1 MRRLALLL
9 LGLLLAGCASAFP
22 KEVVRDVDR
31 SLTLS
36 ELVRAPE
43 AHLNQKVMLGGEIL
57 ATLPRTGETEIEVLG
72 RRLQDDDSPERS
84 DRSDGRFIV
93 RTRTFLDPAIYAS
106 GRRVTVVGRVA
117 GAEERKI
124 NELPYRYPV
133 IESDLLRLWA
143 KDSLVAPYP
152 YYYYHPYYYH
162 PYYHFGFYRGPFYGR
177 HGRYRHYHHPFR
189 W

>member
-1 MRRLALLL
+1 LALLL

-72 RRLQDDDSPERS
+72 RRLRDDDSPERS

-93 RTRTFLDPAIYAS
+93 RTKTFLDPAVYAS
-106 GRRVTVVGRVA
+106 GRRLTVVGRVA

-143 KDSLVAPYP
+143 KDWVVAPYP
-152 YYYYHPYYYH
+152 YYYPYYY
-162 PYYHFGFYRGPFYGR
+162 PYSHFGFGFHRGPF
-177 HGRYRHYHHPFR
+177 HGRYGWYRHYHDPF

>member
-72 RRLQDDDSPERS
+72 RRLRDDDSPERS

-124 NELPYRYPV
+124 NEVPYRYPV

-143 KDSLVAPYP
+143 KDSVVAPYP
-152 YYYYHPYYYH
+152 YYYYPYYYY
-162 PYYHFGFYRGPFYGR
+162 PYYHFGFYRGPFHWR